1 MSNSIKFCKDCKF
14 FKISL
19 LERLLNG
26 LEYGRCTKQLPSD
39 EAHHEHNTDPYAF
52 HPWFVTGKT
61 PNTRYPYASVMRQFH
76 CRSHAQFFE
85 AKDQ

>member
-1 MSNSIKFCKDCKF
+1 MSNGVKFCKDCKF
-14 FKISL
+14 FKINI

-39 EAHHEHNTDPYAF
+39 EPKHELNRDPYAF
-52 HPWFVTGKT
+52 EPWFVTGKP
-61 PNTRYPYASVMRQFH
+61 PNTYLPYASVMRQFH

-85 AKDQ
+85 PKGQ